1 LSEEI
6 SVLTNKLEQVACKD
20 YLRLSK
26 QLYKVS
32 QRLGKGMPSD
42 KIVSQLVS
50 DIDASINLVVAR
62 RQQIPILSYPDLP
75 VAQRVDDILS
85 ALAANQVV
93 IIAGETG
100 SGKTTQLPK
109 ICLQAGLGV
118 KGLIGHTQPRRLAA
132 RTVANR
138 ISEELQVPLGQ
149 QVGYQVRFTDDTGPN
164 TLVKLMT
171 DGILLAEI
179 QNDKQLK
186 KYDAIIIDEAHE
198 RSLNIDFLLGYLKRL
213 LPQRPDLK
221 LIITSA
227 TIDVKRFSEH
237 FNNAPI
243 ISVEG
248 RSYPVEVDYLPVS
261 VDADDKTSSNISDQ
275 VLAAV
280 EYLEKIEREGRGVSQ
295 GDALV
300 FLPGEREIR
309 ECALTLRRKGSS
321 NLSVLPLYA
330 RLGQSEQQLIFHPR
344 SNAGRRVILATNV
357 AETSITVPGIHYVI
371 DSGVA
376 RMSRYSARSKVQ
388 RLPIEAVS
396 QASAD
401 QRKGRCGRV
410 AKGICVRLYSEE
422 DFLSRPPYT
431 DPEIQRTNLAAV
443 ILQMAKMRLGEV
455 AQFPFIDKPDGRYI
469 RDGER
474 TLEELGALDPS
485 GKLTDLGWQLAKLPV
500 DPRIG
505 RIVLA
510 GAKQGCLREVL
521 IIASAMSVQDPK
533 ERPADKKD
541 AAQTK
546 HARFDQKGS
555 DFMAWPALWDYFEQ
569 QRQDL
574 SSNQLRKLC
583 QREFLSYMRMQE
595 WRDLHRQLKL
605 VTKQL
610 NLRENNTAAGETLVH
625 RALLAGLVSQ
635 VGLRDERK
643 EFIGTRGRR
652 FLVFP
657 GSSAYKKPPKW
668 IVSAELVET
677 TKLYARNNG
686 KIEPEWILEYAD
698 HLVKRQYKDPFWST
712 KRGEVQALETISLYG
727 LVISDNTRVSYGNI
741 DATIAREV
749 FIRGCLVERKYKGN
763 AIFWRYNCQLI
774 DDVEELEAKTRRAD
788 IALTDDELFEF
799 YSERIPKEIVN
810 LAGFEA
816 WRKIVEKS
824 DKELL
829 LLNRNKV
836 MARADGQNQ
845 VQFPS
850 SLAWQDFELPLHY
863 RFQPG
868 HEDDGVTVD
877 LPIAILNRVPIALF
891 EWLVPGLL
899 RDKCIAL
906 IKTLPKNIR
915 KNFVPVPNY
924 VDDIL
929 AKVNSGNVALSK
941 SLTDS
946 LSKIKRIAI
955 NADDWREEL
964 LEPFYLMNCRVLAS
978 DGSVVAKG
986 RNIKELVA
994 IHRDKLKQDIAAENK
1009 TGLADQSTD
1018 WNFGDLKPMVQLKQA
1033 GVDINAYPA
1042 LVEIGEKV
1050 ALRLTDSVEEAA
1062 AATKF
1067 GVIRLLI
1074 NATAKQ
1080 AKQLKKDLLKGNAYA
1095 LHLSLLGDRESFVD
1109 GLVKAIYWDTFL
1121 YKQSMPRTKEE
1132 FDQRVVA
1139 NKANLITSGN
1149 EFEKLFKQVLEQHYH
1164 AQQLL
1169 TKLTP
1174 AMAAVKNDVVEQISA
1189 LMYPDFMLYVPLNR
1203 LKNYPRY
1210 FKAIVFR
1217 LERLAGQ
1224 YQKDK
1229 QASIHVAKHWYNL
1242 QAKLAKEFFQLDD
1255 DSQLAEYRWMIE
1267 EYRVSLFAQKLKTPL
1282 PVSDKRLQQCWENSE
1297 LSSN

>member
-1 LSEEI
+1 LSVET
-6 SVLTNKLEQVACKD
+6 SVLSDKLEQVACKD
-20 YLRLSK
+20 HLRLSK
-26 QLYKVS
+26 QLYKLS
-32 QRLGKGMPSD
+32 QQLGKGLSGD
-42 KIVSQLVS
+42 KLASKLLS
-50 DIDASINLVVAR
+50 DIDSSIGWVDAR
-62 RQQIPILSYPDLP
+62 RQQIPTISYPDLP
-75 VAQRVDDILS
+75 VAQIVDDILS
-85 ALAANQVV
+85 ALADNQVV

-109 ICLQAGLGV
+109 ICLQAGLGI

-132 RTVANR
+132 RTVAVR

-149 QVGYQVRFTDDTGPN
+149 QVGYQVRFNDDTGPN

-221 LIITSA
+221 VIITSA
-227 TIDVKRFSEH
+227 TIDVTRFSEH

-261 VDADDKTSSNISDQ
+261 LDADDKTNSNISDQ

-280 EYLEKIEREGRGVSQ
+280 EYLEKIEREGRGQKQ

-309 ECALTLRRKGSS
+309 ECALTLRRKGPN

-330 RLGQSEQQLIFHPR
+330 RLGQSEQQLIFNPR

-422 DFLSRPPYT
+422 DFLSRSRYT

-474 TLEELGALDPS
+474 TLEELGALNIN
-485 GKLTDLGWQLAKLPV
+485 GRLTDIGWQLAKLPV

-541 AAQTK
+541 AAQSK

-555 DFMAWPALWDYFEQ
+555 DFMAWPALWGYFEQ
-569 QRQDL
+569 QRQNL

-583 QREFLSYMRMQE
+583 QKDFLSYMRMQE

-610 NLRENNTAAGETLVH
+610 NLHENKEPASEALVH

-686 KIEPEWILEYAD
+686 KIEPEWILDYAE

-727 LVISDNTRVSYGNI
+727 LVISDNTRVSYGHI
-741 DATIAREV
+741 DETIAREV
-749 FIRGCLVERKYKGN
+749 FVRGCLVERKYKGN
-763 AIFWRYNCQLI
+763 AIFWRHNCQII

-799 YSERIPKEIVN
+799 YSERIPKQIVN

-816 WRKIVEKS
+816 WRKKIEKT
-824 DKELL
+824 DKGLL
-829 LLNRNKV
+829 LLNRSKM
-836 MARADGQNQ
+836 MARADGESQA
-845 VQFPS
+845 QFPS

-877 LPIAILNRVPIALF
+877 LPVAILNRVPIALF

-906 IKTLPKNIR
+906 IKTLPKNTR

-929 AKVNSGNVALSK
+929 TKVKSDNILLSK
-941 SLTDS
+941 SLTDA
-946 LSKIKRIAI
+946 LSKIKRVAI
-955 NADDWREEL
+955 NADDWRTEL
-964 LEPFYLMNCRVLAS
+964 LEPFYLMNCRILAA
-978 DGSVVAKG
+978 DGSVIAKG
-986 RNIKELVA
+986 RNIAELVA
-994 IHRDKLKQDIAAENK
+994 IHRDRLKKDIAAENK
-1009 TGLADQSTD
+1009 AGSADQFSD
-1018 WNFGDLKPMVQLKQA
+1018 WDFGELKSVVQLKQA
-1033 GVDINAYPA
+1033 GVDIKAYPTV
-1042 LVEIGEKV
+1042 VEVGNKV
-1050 ALRLTDSVEEAA
+1050 ALRLTDSVEEAEA
-1062 AATKF
+1062 STKF
-1067 GVIRLLI
+1067 GLIRLLI

-1095 LHLSLLGDRESFVD
+1095 LHLSLLGDRERFID
-1109 GLVKAIYWDTFL
+1109 GLVKAVYWHTFL
-1121 YKQSMPRTKEE
+1121 IDQPIPRTKAE
-1132 FDQRVVA
+1132 FDRSVLAAKGSLIA
-1139 NKANLITSGN
+1139 NGN
-1149 EFEKLFKQVLEQHYH
+1149 QYEKLFQLVLEQHYY

-1169 TKLTP
+1169 TKLSPT
-1174 AMAAVKNDVVEQISA
+1174 MQVVKNDVTEQISA
-1189 LMYPDFMLYVPLNR
+1189 LMYPNFMLHVPLAR
-1203 LKNYPRY
+1203 LQNYPRY

-1229 QASIHVAKHWYNL
+1229 QASVQVAKHWHNL
-1242 QAKLAKEFFQLDD
+1242 QQKLDGNYDQLID
-1255 DSQLAEYRWMIE
+1255 DSVLAEYRWMIE
-1267 EYRVSLFAQKLKTPL
+1267 EYRVSLFAQKLKTPM
-1282 PVSDKRLQQCWENSE
+1282 PVSDKRLQQCWEKQ
-1297 LSSN
+1297 

>member
-1 LSEEI
+1 MSLDI
-6 SVLTNKLEQVACKD
+6 SVLTNKLELVACKD
-20 YLRLSK
+20 HLRLSK
-26 QLYKVS
+26 QLYKLS
-32 QRLGKGMPSD
+32 QQLNKGQPSD
-42 KIVSQLVS
+42 QLAGKLID
-50 DIDASINLVVAR
+50 DINSSINWVEAR
-62 RQQIPILSYPDLP
+62 RQQIPTISYPDLP
-75 VAQRVDDILS
+75 VAQRVDDILL
-85 ALAANQVV
+85 ALSANQVV

-109 ICLQAGLGV
+109 ICLQAGLGL

-132 RTVANR
+132 RTVADR

-149 QVGYQVRFTDDTGPN
+149 QVGYQVRFNDDTGPK

-171 DGILLAEI
+171 DGILLAEV

-221 LIITSA
+221 VIITSA
-227 TIDVKRFSEH
+227 TIDVTRFSEH

-261 VDADDKTSSNISDQ
+261 LDTDEKTNSNIADQ
-275 VLAAV
+275 VLVAV
-280 EYLEKIEREGRGVSQ
+280 EYLEKIERDGRGQAQ

-309 ECALTLRRKGSS
+309 ECALTLRRKGSN

-330 RLGQSEQQLIFHPR
+330 RLGQSEQKLIFNPR
-344 SNAGRRVILATNV
+344 ASAGRRVILATNV

-371 DSGVA
+371 DSGVS

-422 DFLSRPPYT
+422 DFLSRPRYT

-474 TLEELGALDPS
+474 TLEELGALNAS
-485 GKLTDLGWQLAKLPV
+485 GTLTDIGWQLAKLPV
-500 DPRIG
+500 DPRVG

-510 GAKQGCLREVL
+510 GAQHNCLREVL

-533 ERPADKKD
+533 ERPSDKKD
-541 AAQTK
+541 AAQSK

-574 SSNQLRKLC
+574 SGNQLRKSC
-583 QREFLSYMRMQE
+583 QRDFLSYMRMQE

-605 VTKQL
+605 VSKQL
-610 NLRENNTAAGETLVH
+610 NLAENKEPANETQVH

-668 IVSAELVET
+668 IMSAELVET

-686 KIEPEWILEYAD
+686 KIEPEWILDYAE
-698 HLVKRQYKDPFWST
+698 HLVKRQYKDPFWSA
-712 KRGEVQALETISLYG
+712 KRGEVQALETVSLYG
-727 LVISDNTRVSYGNI
+727 LVIRDNMRVSFGHI
-741 DATIAREV
+741 DKTIAREV
-749 FIRGCLVERKYKGN
+749 FVRGCLVERKYKGN
-763 AIFWRYNCQLI
+763 ANFWHHNCQVI

-799 YSERIPKEIVN
+799 YSERIPKEVVN

-816 WRKIVEKS
+816 WRKKIEKT
-824 DKELL
+824 DKDLL
-829 LLNRNKV
+829 LLNRSKM
-836 MARADGQNQ
+836 MARADGESQ

-877 LPIAILNRVPIALF
+877 LPVAILNRAPIPLF

-906 IKTLPKNIR
+906 IKTLPKNTR

-929 AKVNSGNVALSK
+929 TKVKSDNVLLSK
-941 SLTDS
+941 SLTNA
-946 LSKIKRIAI
+946 LSKIKRIVI
-955 NADDWREEL
+955 NADDWRTEL
-964 LEPFYLMNCRVLAS
+964 LEPFYLMNCRILAA

-986 RNIKELVA
+986 RNIAELVA
-994 IHRDKLKQDIAAENK
+994 IHRDMLKQDIAAENK
-1009 TGLADQSTD
+1009 ASSNDQFSD
-1018 WNFGDLKPMVQLKQA
+1018 WNFGELKQMVQLKQG
-1033 GVDINAYPA
+1033 GVDIKAYPA
-1042 LVEIGEKV
+1042 VVEVGEKV
-1050 ALRLTDSVEEAA
+1050 VLRLTDSVEEADA
-1062 AATKF
+1062 STKF
-1067 GVIRLLI
+1067 GLIRLLI

-1080 AKQLKKDLLKGNAYA
+1080 AKQLKKDLLRGNAYA
-1095 LHLSLLGDRESFVD
+1095 LHLSLLGERELFIN
-1109 GLVKAIYWDTFL
+1109 GLVKAIYWHTFL
-1121 YKQSMPRTKEE
+1121 IGQPIPRTEIE
-1132 FDQRVVA
+1132 FEQSVLA
-1139 NKANLITSGN
+1139 EKGNLIANGN
-1149 EFEKLFKQVLEQHYH
+1149 EFEKLLGQVLEQHYYV
-1164 AQQLL
+1164 QQLL

-1174 AMAAVKNDVVEQISA
+1174 AMQVVKEDVTEQISA
-1189 LMYPDFMLYVPLNR
+1189 LIYPDFMLYVPLAR

-1229 QASIHVAKHWYNL
+1229 QARGQVANHWHKL
-1242 QAKLAKEFFQLDD
+1242 QLKLNGDFNQLVD
-1255 DSQLAEYRWMIE
+1255 DSVLAEYRWLIE
-1267 EYRVSLFAQKLKTPL
+1267 EYRVSLFAQKLKTPM
-1282 PVSDKRLQQCWENSE
+1282 PVSDKRLQQCWDKQ
-1297 LSSN
+1297 

>member
-1 LSEEI
+1 MSLEI
-6 SVLTNKLEQVACKD
+6 SVLTDKLEQVACKD
-20 YLRLSK
+20 HLRLSK
-26 QLYKVS
+26 QLYKLS
-32 QRLGKGMPSD
+32 QQLGKGLPSD
-42 KIVSQLVS
+42 QLAS
-50 DIDASINLVVAR
+50 KLLGDINSSIDWVDAR
-62 RQQIPILSYPDLP
+62 RQQIPTISYPDLP
-75 VAQRVDDILS
+75 VTQRVDDILS
-85 ALAANQVV
+85 ALADHQVV

-109 ICLQAGLGV
+109 ICLQAGLGI

-132 RTVANR
+132 RTVAGR

-149 QVGYQVRFTDDTGPN
+149 QVGYQVRFNDDTGPN

-171 DGILLAEI
+171 DGILLAEV

-221 LIITSA
+221 VIITSA
-227 TIDVKRFSEH
+227 TIDVTRFSEH

-248 RSYPVEVDYLPVS
+248 RSYPVEIDYLPVS
-261 VDADDKTSSNISDQ
+261 LETDEKTSSNIADQ
-275 VLAAV
+275 VLVAV
-280 EYLEKIEREGRGVSQ
+280 EYLEKIEREGRGQAQ

-309 ECALTLRRKGSS
+309 ECALTLRRQGSN

-330 RLGQSEQQLIFHPR
+330 RLGQSEQQLIFNPR
-344 SNAGRRVILATNV
+344 SSAWRRVILATNV

-410 AKGICVRLYSEE
+410 AKGICIRLYSEE
-422 DFLSRPPYT
+422 DFLTRPRYT

-474 TLEELGALDPS
+474 TLEELGALNTN
-485 GKLTDLGWQLAKLPV
+485 GKLTDIGWQLAKLPV
-500 DPRIG
+500 DPRVG

-521 IIASAMSVQDPK
+521 VIASAMSVQDPK
-533 ERPADKKD
+533 ERPVDKKD
-541 AAQTK
+541 AAQSK

-574 SSNQLRKLC
+574 SGSQLRKLC

-610 NLRENNTAAGETLVH
+610 NLPENKESASETQVH

-635 VGLRDERK
+635 IGLQDERK

-668 IVSAELVET
+668 IMSAELVET

-686 KIEPEWILEYAD
+686 KIEPEWILDYAE

-712 KRGEVQALETISLYG
+712 KCGEVQALETVSLYG
-727 LVISDNTRVSYGNI
+727 LVISDNARVSYGHI
-741 DATIAREV
+741 DPTIAREV
-749 FIRGCLVERKYKGN
+749 FVRGCLVERKYKGN
-763 AIFWRYNCQLI
+763 AIFWRHNCQII

-799 YSERIPKEIVN
+799 YSERIPKEIIN

-816 WRKIVEKS
+816 WRKKIEKT
-824 DKELL
+824 DKDLL
-829 LLNRNKV
+829 LLNRSKM
-836 MARADGQNQ
+836 MARADGESQA
-845 VQFPS
+845 QFPS

-868 HEDDGVTVD
+868 HQDDGVTID
-877 LPIAILNRVPIALF
+877 LPVAILNRVPIALF

-899 RDKCIAL
+899 RDKCVAL

-929 AKVNSGNVALSK
+929 SKVKSDNILLSK
-941 SLTDS
+941 SLTEA

-955 NADDWREEL
+955 NADDWRTEL
-964 LEPFYLMNCRVLAS
+964 LEPFYLMNCRILAA
-978 DGSVVAKG
+978 DGSVIAKG
-986 RNIKELVA
+986 RNITELVA
-994 IHRDKLKQDIAAENK
+994 IHRDRLKQDIAAENK
-1009 TGLADQSTD
+1009 AGSNVQFSD
-1018 WNFGDLKPMVQLKQA
+1018 WDFGELKSVVQLKQA
-1033 GVDINAYPA
+1033 GVDIKAYPTV
-1042 LVEIGEKV
+1042 VEVGDKV
-1050 ALRLTDSVEEAA
+1050 VLRLTDSVEEAEA
-1062 AATKF
+1062 STKF
-1067 GVIRLLI
+1067 GLIRLLI

-1095 LHLSLLGDRESFVD
+1095 LHLSLLGERELFID
-1109 GLVKAIYWDTFL
+1109 GLVKAIYWQTFL
-1121 YKQSMPRTKEE
+1121 ISQPTPTTKAE
-1132 FDQRVVA
+1132 FDRSVLTQKGSLIA
-1139 NKANLITSGN
+1139 NGN
-1149 EFEKLFKQVLEQHYH
+1149 QFEKLFQQVLEQHYY

-1169 TKLTP
+1169 LKLTP
-1174 AMAAVKNDVVEQISA
+1174 AMQPVKDDVTAQISA
-1189 LMYPDFMLYVPLNR
+1189 LMYPDFMLYVPLAR
-1203 LKNYPRY
+1203 LQNYPRY

-1229 QASIHVAKHWYNL
+1229 QATTQVENHWHNL
-1242 QAKLAKEFFQLDD
+1242 QQKLKGNFHQLID
-1255 DSQLAEYRWMIE
+1255 DSVLAEYRWMIE
-1267 EYRVSLFAQKLKTPL
+1267 EYRVSLFAQKLKTPM
-1282 PVSDKRLQQCWENSE
+1282 PVSDKRLQQCWGKQ
-1297 LSSN
+1297 